1 VGCITEGD
9 ANRPLSVSMPAH
21 SSVLSAA
28 NVVDFVAAQTVF
40 APDFSALDSTQ
51 GFAQ

>member
-1 VGCITEGD
+1 VRYNVD
-9 ANRPLSVSMPAH
+9 VNRLVPGLSPEH
-21 SSVLSAA
+21 SVVLSAA
-28 NVVDFVAAQTVF
+28 NGVGFVAEQTVF